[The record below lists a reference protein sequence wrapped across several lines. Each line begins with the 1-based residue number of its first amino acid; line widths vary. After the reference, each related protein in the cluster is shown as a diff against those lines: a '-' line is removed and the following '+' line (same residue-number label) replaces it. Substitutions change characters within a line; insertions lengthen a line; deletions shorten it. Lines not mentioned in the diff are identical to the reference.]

1 MEPGSDGASGT
12 VSCFLYSQQLVLWTL
27 YIFAHGARWTV
38 FFFFFFFFFF
48 FSTWFCGHSISL
60 YTKRVWVWSLLL
72 LLFSAVGSVDT
83 AYLCDCSPPLLEEQ
97 VAKYT
102 INLFCTSEAPD
113 SSPPPLAVLCN
124 EKYFNQVIE

>member
-1 MEPGSDGASGT
+1 MLPLFSAANSVDT
-12 VSCFLYSQQLVLWTL
+12 VYLCTRSELDSL
-27 YIFAHGARWTV
+27 
-38 FFFFFFFFFF
+38 FFFFFF